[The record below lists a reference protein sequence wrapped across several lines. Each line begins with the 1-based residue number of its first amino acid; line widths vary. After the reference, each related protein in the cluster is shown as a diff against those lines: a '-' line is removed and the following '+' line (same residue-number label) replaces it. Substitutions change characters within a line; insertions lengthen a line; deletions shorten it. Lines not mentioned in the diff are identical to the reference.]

1 MRSTAMAELL
11 VWFLASF
18 LRVEEDVGVE
28 EAGAADYELVE
39 EGQDGGGIVDGDEG
53 GRERVELRSGVGE
66 RERGLRRL
74 DPDEEDEIE
83 ADRQSPASVVGR
95 RRRSAV
101 LGFWWSNSVRER
113 ERGMD
118 REERRRRKR

>member
-1 MRSTAMAELL
+1 MGGGGGGL
-11 VWFLASF
+11 V
-18 LRVEEDVGVE
+18 VEEDVGVE

-39 EGQDGGGIVDGDEG
+39 EGQDGGGIVGGDEG

-113 ERGMD
+113 EEWIGKREQ
-118 REERRRRKR
+118 EERDKKRMM